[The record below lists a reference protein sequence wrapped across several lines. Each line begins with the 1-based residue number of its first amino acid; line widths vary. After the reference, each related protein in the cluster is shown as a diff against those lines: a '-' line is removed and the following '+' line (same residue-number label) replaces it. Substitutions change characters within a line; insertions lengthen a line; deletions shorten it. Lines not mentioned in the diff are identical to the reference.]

1 MGHAVGV
8 DIIEIDR
15 IEATLARHGQRFLKR
30 VYTPLEIAYCR
41 GKSHRLAGRFAAKE
55 ATMKALGTGVRGVSW
70 RDVEVIPNRR
80 GKPLLYLHGGALARA
95 REIKLHDAEVSL
107 THSRNHAMAVT
118 AVHRGRV
125 RRSHLVG
132 RWHRQWLA
140 GPGGPAAGR
149 DGPGRCRGHWRW
161 G

>member
-107 THSRNHAMAVT
+107 THSSNHAMAVVMAT
-118 AVHRGRV
+118 VDTPEEDRAAWRLRYREIMRQRG
-125 RRSHLVG
+125 L
-132 RWHRQWLA
+132 L
-140 GPGGPAAGR
+140 P
-149 DGPGRCRGHWRW
+149 
-161 G
+161 